1 MKLRYLMNIGVL
13 SSISIVL
20 MVFNFP
26 LPPFPSFLQVDFSDV
41 PALLAAITM
50 GPVAGILV
58 ELFKNVLDWLI
69 SGSLTGMPV
78 GHIANFT
85 TGILFILPVY
95 YFYTKLQSI
104 KGLIIGLV
112 SGTTSM
118 AIGMSVLNYV
128 LFLPM
133 YTFFLGTEPMNES
146 ALKDLIILGILPF
159 NLFKGA
165 IIMAVTIVVFRNI
178 RVWLENQRTQFDR
191 A

>member
-1 MKLRYLMNIGVL
+1 MNIGVL